1 MINNMIKSKEGFKY
15 MSDTLNNSSQIKLE
29 WNKPKITCLGNLKDL
44 VQMPMGTKSI
54 PAPDAN
60 CLANTQFRESNGD

>member
-29 WNKPKITCLGNLKDL
+29 WNKPKFSCLGNLNDF
-44 VQMPMGTKSI
+44 VQQNNKT
-54 PAPDAN
+54 
-60 CLANTQFRESNGD
+60 GDIADSPPCATPTFTRFD